1 VTKCLTFERKNV
13 IKLGGGNITSLEPG
27 PRIFVVIDRVDRAD
41 EIERQAMILLIVI
54 ESVKGAG
61 QDDAPEIEKYSSQHA

>member
-1 VTKCLTFERKNV
+1 MTERLAFKCKNIV
-13 IKLGGGNITSLEPG
+13 KLGRRDIASLEPG

-41 EIERQAMILLIVI
+41 EIERQAVLAFIVI